1 MAYASTAMGGT
12 VASKGTYGYNSLIV
26 ACAIGVMIRVLSK
39 DNVRTSVL
47 YVIISYDSS
56 PLITPE
62 AWKWKENT
70 VKQPHRG
77 FHSSE
82 NRCDMRLLV
91 FLV

>member
-1 MAYASTAMGGT
+1 MPYASTAVGGT
-12 VASKGTYGYNSLIV
+12 VASKGTDV
-26 ACAIGVMIRVLSK
+26 TCAIGVMIRVLSK

-62 AWKWKENT
+62 AWKWKENR

-82 NRCDMRLLV
+82 NRCDMRLLI